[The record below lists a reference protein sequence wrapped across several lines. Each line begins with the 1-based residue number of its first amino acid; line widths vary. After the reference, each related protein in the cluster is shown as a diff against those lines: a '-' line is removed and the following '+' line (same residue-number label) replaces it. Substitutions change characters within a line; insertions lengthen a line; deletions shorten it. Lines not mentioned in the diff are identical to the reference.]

1 MKRTDGHLPQ
11 SFFPQSSREVGI
23 NSGEKGTTGSQS
35 KGKVG
40 TTTQKGETASCL
52 WMAWK
57 EVWCEGREKQLG
69 GEDGW
74 VGREQ

>member
-1 MKRTDGHLPQ
+1 MCQTPRMEHEENMPQ
-11 SFFPQSSREVGI
+11 SFFPESSREVGI
-23 NSGEKGTTGSQS
+23 NSGEKGTTGSQT

-57 EVWCEGREKQLG
+57 EVWCEG
-69 GEDGW
+69 
-74 VGREQ
+74 